1 MVGGITTY
9 IDFDIRV
16 YIKQKLSI
24 TDRDKIINDV
34 KRFAYQVIENAES
47 SGIIHLVE
55 ISNFIISRIPGD
67 NIISFGRKT
76 NGSIFE
82 KVFQRKTDRFNS
94 LPEYKEE
101 IISNDIILEDDE
113 RVSFGIVNV
122 ILEEGE
128 L

>member
-1 MVGGITTY
+1 M
-9 IDFDIRV
+9 
-16 YIKQKLSI
+16 
-24 TDRDKIINDV
+24 
-34 KRFAYQVIENAES
+34 KRFVYQVIESAES
-47 SGIIHLVE
+47 KGAVRLTE

-67 NIISFGRKT
+67 NIISFGGKK

-101 IISNDIILEDDE
+101 IVGNEIILNDDE